1 MRRNRIVFVS
11 AAAIAGLAITT
22 SLVTAS
28 SAAPQVTIHVIEH
41 ADTDTVVETGTV
53 GDTTGD
59 LLTFHNPVFDAT
71 NAGQVATDQGD
82 CIRIVTGS
90 AGSWECRWVT
100 IFPATKDSR
109 RGTITVEG
117 PFYDTHDS
125 TLAVTGG
132 TGLYKGA
139 TGSMQL
145 RANTDA
151 GGYDFVFHLTF

>member
-1 MRRNRIVFVS
+1 MRTKWISLVS
-11 AAAIAGLAITT
+11 AVAIAGIGITA
-22 SLVTAS
+22 SLVTVS
-28 SAAPQVTIHVIEH
+28 SAAPAVTIHVIEH

-59 LLTFHNPVFDAT
+59 LLTFHNDVFDET
-71 NAGQVATDQGD
+71 NKSKVATDQGD

-90 AGSWECRWVT
+90 TGSWECRWVT
-100 IFPATKDSR
+100 IFPQTNNAR

-139 TGSMQL
+139 TGTMQL
-145 RANTDA
+145 KANTDA
-151 GGYDFVFHLTF
+151 GGYDFIFHLTF